1 MTGTDGEE
9 GAGGAPGPERALP
22 HPDVGEDVSHGRLS
36 ARPSA
41 SPPGFTEGEP
51 GTHHLDGRALLRVP
65 PSAGA
70 ERTGAAVLAGGGAA
84 RSRGN
89 GGAGADL
96 AAPAGRVRPKLLLL
110 APQAADSTWD
120 VVVGGY
126 GPDVARLDA
135 ALHDVFR
142 RFPVDPAGVAVA
154 GFSDG
159 ASYALSLGLAN
170 GDLFGA
176 VLAFSPGFMAP
187 MVHHGHPRVFVSHG
201 REDPVLPVGACSRR
215 LVPELM
221 RSGHAVTYREFGG
234 GHEVPPELATEALRW
249 WVDGPPAA
257 AEP

>member
-41 SPPGFTEGEP
+41 SPPGFAEGEP

-70 ERTGAAVLAGGGAA
+70 GAPVRPYWLVVVLHGAGGTAEQA
-84 RSRGN
+84 LTWLLPQ
-89 GGAGADL
+89 AGS
-96 AAPAGRVRPKLLLL
+96 GRLLLL
-110 APQAADSTWD
+110 APQAAGSTWD